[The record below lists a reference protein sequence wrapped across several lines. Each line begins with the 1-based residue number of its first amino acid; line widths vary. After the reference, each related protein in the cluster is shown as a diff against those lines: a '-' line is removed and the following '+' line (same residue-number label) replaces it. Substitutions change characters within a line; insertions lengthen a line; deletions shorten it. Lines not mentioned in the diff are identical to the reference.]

1 MLKSVLFRRLVV
13 SFLLFS
19 VSFLSYST
27 TITPVPSESNIMMDL
42 VGRQLSEGLKE
53 GYFAPDWKWNIEPG
67 QIKSL
72 KIKSQDI
79 SEDYCSY
86 IVQII
91 LQEQMCPTK
100 YRAVVQVDY
109 SYSNKK
115 WRMVLV
121 KSKGVSIVKTDKY
134 LDCIRAE
141 IVKYGFLNIKNNID
155 SPIIVGGCVFS
166 NNRWTRFSVVLGG
179 LEAKSLKPDYYSVED
194 YRIEFV
200 ELY

>member
-1 MLKSVLFRRLVV
+1 MLKSVIFRRLVV